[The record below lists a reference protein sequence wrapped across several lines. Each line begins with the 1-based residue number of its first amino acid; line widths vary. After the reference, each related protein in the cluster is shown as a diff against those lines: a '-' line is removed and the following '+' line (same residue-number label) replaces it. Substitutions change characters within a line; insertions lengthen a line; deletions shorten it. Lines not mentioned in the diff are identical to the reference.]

1 MIENRE
7 RSNFNKQVNGRKKN
21 NDWKIVLILKQAIE
35 KIIPINLPQIHLNID
50 LIQIVSFQI

>member
-21 NDWKIVLILKQAIE
+21 NDWNIILILKQAIE